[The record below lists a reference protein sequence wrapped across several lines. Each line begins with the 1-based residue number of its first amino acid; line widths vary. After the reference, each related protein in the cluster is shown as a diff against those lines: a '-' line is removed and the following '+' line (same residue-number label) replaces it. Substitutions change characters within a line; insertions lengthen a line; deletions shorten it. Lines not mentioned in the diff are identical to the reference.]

1 MSWAF
6 LRGIRYN
13 RMPWGIFILHLP
25 RALRAHNI
33 FQNDSWVGT
42 LLGREEIEL
51 LQPPWKNI

>member
-13 RMPWGIFILHLP
+13 RINQGIFMWHLP
-25 RALRAHNI
+25 RALRAYTF

-51 LQPPWKNI
+51 IQPPWKNI

>member
-13 RMPWGIFILHLP
+13 RINQGIFMWHLP
-25 RALRAHNI
+25 RALRAYTF

-51 LQPPWKNI
+51 IQPPCKNI